1 MVQSVLAQ
9 RYELLENVG
18 SGGMADVYRAY
29 DRLLDRTVAVK
40 ILRPHLANDN
50 EFLDKF
56 QLEAKA
62 AAKLTHANIVNIFDV
77 GQDNG
82 NHFIV
87 MEYVSGDTLK
97 NHINKNGHLLPEQV
111 LQIAIDIAGALEAAH
126 KNNLI
131 HCDIKPHNILLMD
144 NGHVKVADFGI
155 ARAVTSSTM
164 TYGGDI
170 IGSVH
175 YFSPEQAKGT
185 SITTK
190 SDIYSLGVCM
200 YEMLTGQLPFQGEN
214 SVSIA
219 LKHLQDDPV
228 PMRQLNPDV
237 PPVLEAIVHK
247 AMSKKPELRPNSTE
261 LIADLSSAMGQLFHK
276 MTGNPADD
284 PFATQVLRPITEE
297 EEIKY
302 KRGRSKEAEKPVPAT
317 PSRGQVVPS
326 RGAAVEVDEPDGEY
340 DDDKPIFKKKK
351 FWFGLILIMVLG
363 FGVGTFMSYGNFW
376 STAEIEVPNVV
387 GRQAA
392 IAQQMLEEKNLRVNI
407 AETYDVDVPEGQV
420 ASQYPEAG
428 SKVKEQREITI
439 YVSKGGEELVMPD
452 LKGMS
457 KENAQAKLKRMGLTV
472 VVYEE
477 NDSADEGTVI
487 KQDIPPGTKIN
498 KGKTV
503 DIIVSKGEK
512 KKTVT
517 MPDYKGMSI
526 DSARSS
532 VEANGLVVTSVT
544 QQSSSEPAGTV
555 IDQTPSPGSKIQE
568 GSSVSLIVSNSA
580 SRDNSNVD
588 EPHKQDQRAADTAE
602 AQGLIESD
610 EGSSGSE
617 GEN

>member
-1 MVQSVLAQ
+1 MIQRVLAQ
-9 RYELLENVG
+9 RYELLETVG
-18 SGGMADVYRAY
+18 SGGMADVYRAH
-29 DRLLDRTVAVK
+29 DRLLDRSVAVK
-40 ILRPHLANDN
+40 ILRPHLANDS

-56 QLEAKA
+56 QREAKA

-77 GQDNG
+77 GQDAG

-97 NHINKNGHLLPEQV
+97 NHINKNGQLRPEQV

-126 KNNLI
+126 RNNLI

-185 SITTK
+185 SITPK

-200 YEMLTGQLPFQGEN
+200 YEMLTGSMPFQGEN

-228 PMRQLNPDV
+228 PMRQINPDV
-237 PPVLEAIVHK
+237 PPVLEAIVQK

-261 LIADLSSAMGQLFHK
+261 LIADLNSAMGQLFHK
-276 MTGNPADD
+276 ITGNQAED
-284 PFATQVLRPITEE
+284 PFATQVLRPITQEDE
-297 EEIKY
+297 SKY
-302 KRGRSKEAEKPVPAT
+302 KRTKGRGEKPVPVAAKRD
-317 PSRGQVVPS
+317 PVPEKE
-326 RGAAVEVDEPDGEY
+326 AETDEYSEPEESGSS
-340 DDDKPIFKKKK
+340 IFKAKK
-351 FWFGLILIMVLG
+351 FWLGLILIMAIG

-376 STAEIEVPNVV
+376 STAEVEVPNVV

-392 IAQQMLEEKNLRVNI
+392 IAQQMIEEKNLRVNV
-407 AETYDVDVPEGQV
+407 AETYDIDVPEGQV

-457 KENAQAKLKRMGLTV
+457 KENAQSKLKRMGLV
-472 VVYEE
+472 VVIYEE
-477 NDSADEGTVI
+477 NDEADAGTVI

-512 KKTVT
+512 KKTIT
-517 MPDYKGMSI
+517 MPNYIGMSI
-526 DSARSS
+526 DSARDNII
-532 VEANGLVVTSVT
+532 ANGLAVDSVS
-544 QQSSSEPAGTV
+544 QQPSSEPAGTV
-555 IDQTPSPGSKIQE
+555 IDQTPSAGVKIQE
-568 GSSVSLIVSNSA
+568 GSAVRLVVSNSS
-580 SRDNSNVD
+580 SRDNSETNA
-588 EPHKQDQRAADTAE
+588 PHKQDQRAADTAE
-602 AQGLIESD
+602 AQGLDESEVSTSND
-610 EGSSGSE
+610 EGEKSQ
-617 GEN
+617 